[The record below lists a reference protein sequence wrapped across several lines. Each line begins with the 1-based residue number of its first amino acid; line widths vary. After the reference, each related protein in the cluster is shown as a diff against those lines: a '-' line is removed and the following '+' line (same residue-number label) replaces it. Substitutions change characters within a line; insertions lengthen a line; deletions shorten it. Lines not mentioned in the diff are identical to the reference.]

1 MIDFIVKAV
10 AILLFI
16 LVVAL
21 FVYGM
26 MALGEETIEIYDDL
40 EWELKWRR
48 KNND

>member
-1 MIDFIVKAV
+1 MIKFILKVS

-26 MALGEETIEIYDDL
+26 MALGVATIEIYYDL
-40 EWELKWRR
+40 KSELKRR
-48 KNND
+48 RHKC